1 VTDESARQTVLFP
14 DLLGK
19 PVTATFD
26 EPHSSSDGGALLL
39 RTIDRRLQLT
49 ETLAAAMTDG
59 REDGKV
65 RHTLHDLIAQRVYAI
80 ACGYPDG
87 NDADA
92 LAEDPIQKLL
102 LGRDPI
108 EGMRLASQ
116 PTISRFENRVTRRAL
131 FRLGHALADTVLTHH
146 QRRLR
151 GRARLITV
159 DLDPTE
165 DRTHGEQQLTLFNG
179 HYRSWCYLPLLAFVT
194 FDREPEQHLVAAVLR
209 PGLAGATDGTVGLL
223 RRLVPWL
230 RRLFPGARIRVRL
243 DGGFASPIVFD
254 LLEILQ
260 VEYVVAMG
268 ENSVLTRAAEPYLA
282 QIRERATTAHE
293 TTKTYGEC
301 QYRSGGWSHHRR
313 VIIKAEI
320 TCLSGRA
327 PIDNPR
333 FIVTNLA
340 QTPRWIYEQ
349 IYCARGEI
357 ENRIKELKGGLQI
370 DRTSCCQFWP
380 NQLRVLLT
388 AAAYVLMQEL
398 RRQAARTAYARAQ
411 VLTLRERLFKLG
423 ARVAVSVRRVVVH
436 LPTVC
441 PSLHAWRAIALACG
455 ASPG

>member
-14 DLLGK
+14 DLLDK

-26 EPHSSSDGGALLL
+26 EPHSSSDGGAILLK
-39 RTIDRRLQLT
+39 TIDRRLQLT
-49 ETLAAAMTDG
+49 ERLAAAMTDG
-59 REDGKV
+59 RDDGKV

-108 EGMRLASQ
+108 TGMRLASQ

-131 FRLGHALADTVLTHH
+131 FSLGEALAETVLTHH

-151 GRARLITV
+151 GRARLITI

-179 HYRSWCYLPLLAFVT
+179 HYRSWCYLPLLAFVS

-209 PGLAGATDGTVGLL
+209 PGLAGAVEGTVGVLG
-223 RRLVPWL
+223 RLIPWL
-230 RRLFPGARIRVRL
+230 RDLFPGARLRVRL
-243 DGGFASPIVFD
+243 DGGFATPVLFD
-254 LLEILQ
+254 LLEIWG

-268 ENSVLTRAAEPYLA
+268 ENPALARAAAPYLE
-282 QIRERATTAHE
+282 QIRDRATTAHE

-301 QYRSGGWSHHRR
+301 QYRTQSWPHTRR

-320 TCLSGRA
+320 TCLRGRA

-333 FIVTNLA
+333 FIVTNLR
-340 QTPRWIYEQ
+340 QTAPWIYER

-357 ENRIKELKGGLQI
+357 ENRIKEVKGGLQI
-370 DRTSCCQFWP
+370 DRTSCCRFWA

-398 RRQAARTAYARAQ
+398 RRQAASTRYARAQ
-411 VLTLRERLFKLG
+411 VTTLRERLFKLG

-436 LPTVC
+436 LPAAC
-441 PSLHAWRAIALACG
+441 PSIHAWHAIALACG

>member
-1 VTDESARQTVLFP
+1 MTDESARQTVLFP
-14 DLLGK
+14 DLLDK

-26 EPHSSSDGGALLL
+26 EPHSSSDGGAILLKAV
-39 RTIDRRLQLT
+39 DRRLKLT
-49 ETLAAAMTDG
+49 ERLASVMTDA
-59 REDGKV
+59 RDDGKV
-65 RHTLHDLIAQRVYAI
+65 RHPLHDLLAQRVYAI

-108 EGMRLASQ
+108 DGMRLASQ

-131 FRLGHALADTVLTHH
+131 FRLGEALAQTVLTHH
-146 QRRLR
+146 HRRLR
-151 GRARLITV
+151 GRARLVTL

-194 FDREPEQHLVAAVLR
+194 FDREAEQHLVAAVLR
-209 PGLAGATDGTVGLL
+209 PGLAGAADGTVGLL
-223 RRLVPWL
+223 KRVVPWL

-254 LLEILQ
+254 LLERLR

-268 ENSVLTRAAEPYLA
+268 ENAVLTRAAEPYLA
-282 QIRERATTAHE
+282 EIRERATTAHE

-301 QYRSGGWSHHRR
+301 QYRSGGWAHHRR

-320 TCLSGRA
+320 TCLRGRV

-333 FIVTNLA
+333 FVVTNLR

-357 ENRIKELKGGLQI
+357 ENRIKELKNGLQI
-370 DRTSCCQFWP
+370 DRTSCCQFWS
-380 NQLRVLLT
+380 NQLRVLLS
-388 AAAYVLMQEL
+388 AAAYVLMQEV
-398 RRQAARTAYARAQ
+398 RRQAVGTAYARAQ
-411 VLTLRERLFKLG
+411 VGTLRERLFKLG
-423 ARVAVSVRRVVVH
+423 ARMAVSVRRVVVH
-436 LPTVC
+436 LPTAC

>member
-1 VTDESARQTVLFP
+1 MTDESARQTVLFP
-14 DLLGK
+14 DLLSK

-39 RTIDRRLQLT
+39 RTIDRQLQLT

-65 RHTLHDLIAQRVYAI
+65 RHTRHDLIAQRVYAI

-131 FRLGHALADTVLTHH
+131 LRLGEALAETVLTHH

-194 FDREPEQHLVAAVLR
+194 FDRELEQHLVAAVLR

-223 RRLVPWL
+223 TRLVPWL
-230 RRLFPGARIRVRL
+230 RRLFPGARLRVRL

-254 LLEILQ
+254 LLEILR

-268 ENSVLTRAAEPYLA
+268 ENPVLTRAAEPYLA
-282 QIRERATTAHE
+282 QIREQATTAHE

-301 QYRSGGWSHHRR
+301 QYRSGRWPHPRR

-320 TCLSGRA
+320 TCLSGRE
-327 PIDNPR
+327 PIANPR
-333 FIVTNLA
+333 FVVTNLR
-340 QTPRWIYEQ
+340 QTPRWIYEA
-349 IYCARGEI
+349 IYCGRGEI
-357 ENRIKELKGGLQI
+357 ENRIKELKNGLQI

-436 LPTVC
+436 LPTAC